1 MWFAG
6 VNSEGPS
13 SKHDAHAMG
22 YPVVGQ
28 RNVRGDLRQR
38 VAIQLQVSDST
49 ADPTGVLDR
58 NLVVRRV
65 VPESDL
71 VTSPATRYAG
81 IEEERFAAQTKPEYP
96 PQARPLHPS
105 ATPGVPNPT

>member
-1 MWFAG
+1 
-6 VNSEGPS
+6 
-13 SKHDAHAMG
+13 MG
-22 YPVVGQ
+22 YTVVGQ

-81 IEEERFAAQTKPEYP
+81 IEE
-96 PQARPLHPS
+96 
-105 ATPGVPNPT
+105 